1 MAAREGA
8 PGLTSKQ
15 RPKRTPGAV
24 NFGTAQNA
32 SRRLQSL
39 RGTSS
44 DSPFRSL
51 SFLSPPDS
59 IRLLS
64 CLLSLSLSLFS
75 LALSLTVARS
85 SWPAALG
92 DTATR
97 ARNKQPFRLRL
108 PVVVAASV

>member
-64 CLLSLSLSLFS
+64 CLLSLSLFS